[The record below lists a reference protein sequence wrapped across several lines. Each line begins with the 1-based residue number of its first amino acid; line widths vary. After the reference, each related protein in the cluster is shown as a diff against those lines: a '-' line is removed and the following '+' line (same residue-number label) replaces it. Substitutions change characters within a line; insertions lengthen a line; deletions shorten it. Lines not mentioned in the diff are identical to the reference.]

1 MPDRSLRP
9 TARPHAPLLREGR
22 LSSPGTG
29 EPERENTREPAP
41 ATRGTEPAQG
51 SGEGRGPEGL
61 GGSEGA
67 GEHGASAVQGTP
79 GAQAAPGERS
89 AAGSPEGRGA
99 QAGEGAGAEGS
110 AGVADAHDSGSQ
122 GAGARSSSGVD
133 GAQGP
138 EVSGARDGQDGHG
151 GRDGRGGR
159 DQQGGNPFAPPP
171 EGAPDQP
178 WRPREPTRGE
188 GGDGDGGSPWGRW
201 SDRQPGRSQ
210 GGFGDR
216 PGAGPEG
223 QGGNQ
228 APGPRWDP
236 TDPAQRRAR
245 YSLLGG
251 MWSFF
256 FVLFGWAYVALLLGA
271 LSLYWA
277 ISALRARPRQ
287 NTSAVDGSA
296 DSPAPRNPSGSSGGR
311 PQTTAAITGL
321 VTASLA
327 LALVGAGF
335 TAQLVYRDY
344 YTCRADALTNEAQ
357 QSCDD
362 LLPKQL
368 RDLLGTAD

>member
-9 TARPHAPLLREGR
+9 STHSPLLREGHLPSDTDR
-22 LSSPGTG
+22 VPQGTDESRAPQTSG
-29 EPERENTREPAP
+29 PETLGP
-41 ATRGTEPAQG
+41 
-51 SGEGRGPEGL
+51 GEGPDGQGARGAEGQ
-61 GGSEGA
+61 GA
-67 GEHGASAVQGTP
+67 E
-79 GAQAAPGERS
+79 AQALSGVDKDQ
-89 AAGSPEGRGA
+89 SPEGRGSS
-99 QAGEGAGAEGS
+99 EGDET
-110 AGVADAHDSGSQ
+110 Q
-122 GAGARSSSGVD
+122 
-133 GAQGP
+133 
-138 EVSGARDGQDGHG
+138 G
-151 GRDGRGGR
+151 GRGE
-159 DQQGGNPFAPPP
+159 NPFAPPP

-178 WRPREPTRGE
+178 WRPREPAQGE
-188 GGDGDGGSPWGRW
+188 GGDREGGSPWGRW

-251 MWSFF
+251 MWAFF

-271 LSLYWA
+271 LSFYWA

-287 NTSAVDGSA
+287 NGSDA
-296 DSPAPRNPSGSSGGR
+296 PAANGPANPSALGNSPGSSGGR
-311 PQTTAAITGL
+311 PQKTAAITGL

-362 LLPKQL
+362 LLPEKL
-368 RDLLGTAD
+368 REFLGTND

>member
-9 TARPHAPLLREGR
+9 STHSPLLREGHLPSDTGR
-22 LSSPGTG
+22 VPQGTDGSRAPQAPGPQTPGPGEGPDGQGARGSEGQGAEAQALSGVDKD
-29 EPERENTREPAP
+29 
-41 ATRGTEPAQG
+41 QG
-51 SGEGRGPEGL
+51 SEGRGSSAVDAARD
-61 GGSEGA
+61 SEGQ
-67 GEHGASAVQGTP
+67 GSSGAE
-79 GAQAAPGERS
+79 GAQ
-89 AAGSPEGRGA
+89 EGRGV
-99 QAGEGAGAEGS
+99 QEGREG
-110 AGVADAHDSGSQ
+110 Q
-122 GAGARSSSGVD
+122 
-133 GAQGP
+133 
-138 EVSGARDGQDGHG
+138 G
-151 GRDGRGGR
+151 GRDGR
-159 DQQGGNPFAPPP
+159 GGNPFAPPP

-178 WRPREPTRGE
+178 WRPREPSRGE
-188 GGDGDGGSPWGRW
+188 GGDGEGGSPWGRW

-251 MWSFF
+251 MWAFF

-287 NTSAVDGSA
+287 NGS
-296 DSPAPRNPSGSSGGR
+296 DSPAVNGPANPAAPGNSPGSSGSR

-335 TAQLVYRDY
+335 AAQLVYRDY

-368 RDLLGTAD
+368 RELLGTTD